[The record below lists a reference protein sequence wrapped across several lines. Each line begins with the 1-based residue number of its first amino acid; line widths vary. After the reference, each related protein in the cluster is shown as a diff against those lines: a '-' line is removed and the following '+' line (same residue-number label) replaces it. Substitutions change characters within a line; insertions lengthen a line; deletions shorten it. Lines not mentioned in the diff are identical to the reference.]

1 MARNEIIEKANV
13 ALEEEF
19 EVAITENDAEAI
31 IKEHLELD
39 SLALVDMVALLES
52 TFSVKIKGTEI
63 TSVKTFNDLYGFLEG
78 KMN

>member
-1 MARNEIIEKANV
+1 MLKNEIIEKTNV

-19 EVAITENDAEAI
+19 EVEITAGDVKAN

-52 TFSVKIKGTEI
+52 TFDVKIKGAEI
-63 TSVKTFNDLYGFLEG
+63 TSVKTFDNLYNYLEA
-78 KMN
+78 KLN